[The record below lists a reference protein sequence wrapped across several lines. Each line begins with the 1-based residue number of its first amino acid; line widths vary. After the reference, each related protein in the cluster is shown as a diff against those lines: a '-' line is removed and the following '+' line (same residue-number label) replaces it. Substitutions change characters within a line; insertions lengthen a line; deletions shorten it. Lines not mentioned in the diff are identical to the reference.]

1 MEYFCPLLA
10 WCILP
15 IMYPLNKN
23 KFTFS
28 LICMVFIPFLAD
40 ITFIRS
46 YVSFFF
52 CLLMS
57 SGTIYLLRDQEF
69 KQSSTVIIVFVLVTT
84 STILPHFVSVSN
96 SSSNYTRTSNYLDE
110 STYNSGIY
118 YEENLDGNL
127 VSNDGQ
133 LGRRLFALTG
143 EFVLQYS
150 GTPSYYAYGFIDSN
164 VTSQIIVTNDFSFF
178 ELVSEDPTNVIF
190 KIDDWLG
197 SGNWYSQLH
206 ASKLYQTNLDSERN
220 KLFVDYYDLK
230 YAVIFSP
237 DLDLDE
243 IQTIG
248 GTTSASFF
256 Q

>member
-1 MEYFCPLLA
+1 MYGFHSIPCRHYIYSFICEFLLLL
-10 WCILP
+10 INVFRDYL
-15 IMYPLNKN
+15 
-23 KFTFS
+23 FT
-28 LICMVFIPFLAD
+28 M
-40 ITFIRS
+40 RS
-46 YVSFFF
+46 
-52 CLLMS
+52 
-57 SGTIYLLRDQEF
+57 EF

-164 VTSQIIVTNDFSFF
+164 VTSQIIVTNDFLSLNW
-178 ELVSEDPTNVIF
+178 LVKILPT
-190 KIDDWLG
+190 
-197 SGNWYSQLH
+197 
-206 ASKLYQTNLDSERN
+206 
-220 KLFVDYYDLK
+220 
-230 YAVIFSP
+230 
-237 DLDLDE
+237 
-243 IQTIG
+243 
-248 GTTSASFF
+248 
-256 Q
+256 